1 MRFPIEVHNKFLPFP
16 GFSWMTWLVF
26 CFTRKPKDV
35 HLEGTTRRHELVHVV
50 QQGELSVLFTVIP
63 LPIAIHF
70 SFAWWAWTLV
80 ILGILFAGWICYGIS
95 NAIEYFCPP
104 FGKCYYYT
112 CWETEAYNHE
122 DDPGYLRRR
131 IPIWGSL
138 KHIPNRLV
146 RHK

>member
-50 QQGELSVLFTVIP
+50 QQGELSVLFTVIL

-70 SFAWWAWTLV
+70 SFAWWAWVLT

-95 NAIEYFCPP
+95 NAIEFCCPP
-104 FGKCYYYT
+104 FGKSYYYT

-122 DDPGYLRRR
+122 GDPGYLRRR